1 MRTVKHKI
9 QSLNAELKQKELDLK
24 AIKILYR
31 HSPFYIIGWMVVTIL
46 SLFFIM
52 TAVIFISLFTDSILN
67 NQLFYY
73 TYMTLI
79 SVILPIFLFISPIC
93 YDYVGSK
100 YFNLNKLNKAINKIK
115 NMNNEAIFL
124 IEQENNINILKEM
137 MKKDQDE
144 PLTYG
149 NVAKKFRE
157 VRIDLY
163 KLKKD
168 LDKEKMFYLQ
178 KRQINE

>member
-1 MRTVKHKI
+1 
-9 QSLNAELKQKELDLK
+9 
-24 AIKILYR
+24 
-31 HSPFYIIGWMVVTIL
+31 MVVTIL

-79 SVILPIFLFISPIC
+79 SVILPVFLFVFSIC
-93 YDYVGSK
+93 YDYVESK

-115 NMNNEAIFL
+115 NMNNKSIFL
-124 IEQENNINILKEM
+124 IEQENNINMLKEI
-137 MKKDQDE
+137 MKKDQAE
-144 PLTYG
+144 PFTYG
-149 NVAKKFRE
+149 DVAKKIQE

-163 KLKKD
+163 KLKKIWI
-168 LDKEKMFYLQ
+168 KKKCFIYK
-178 KRQINE
+178 KR

>member
-1 MRTVKHKI
+1 M
-9 QSLNAELKQKELDLK
+9 KQKELDLK
-24 AIKILYR
+24 VIKILYR
-31 HSPFYIIGWMVVTIL
+31 HSPLYIIGWMVVTIL

-79 SVILPIFLFISPIC
+79 SVILPVFLFVFSIC
-93 YDYVGSK
+93 YDYVESK

-115 NMNNEAIFL
+115 NMNNKSIFL
-124 IEQENNINILKEM
+124 IEQENNINMLKEI
-137 MKKDQDE
+137 MKKDQAE
-144 PLTYG
+144 PFTYG
-149 NVAKKFRE
+149 DVAKKIQE

-163 KLKKD
+163 KLKKIWI
-168 LDKEKMFYLQ
+168 KKKCFIYK
-178 KRQINE
+178 KR